1 MQLVINTKT
10 LGLAMA
16 EQQLSITELQEK
28 AKISQAVIK
37 SINAGKSVKPATLGK
52 LAAALGV
59 EPKELV

>member
-1 MQLVINTKT
+1 
-10 LGLAMA
+10 MA